1 MTGIL
6 LPRQRPASSTRKQ
19 AIQLKPHQLSGHAR
33 GAGLSEPGLIAALSI
48 APPFLDLGSFLLSL
62 ERSGRL
68 HRVAKSVDK
77 DWELACIAR
86 WALESTAE
94 KDAYAILFENVKG
107 HSFPVVV
114 NLFSTPEMYGSAL
127 GIEENEIL
135 QHWAKSLAKPLS
147 STMVSFGPVQEIAHL
162 ASDADLLSIPA
173 PIWTPGR
180 DGGPYLSAASVI
192 TKDPETGIQNM
203 GIYRMQI
210 HDSRHAGLYFGG
222 RMQHGAIHLRKYA
235 ERQQPMPIAAVI
247 GAAPAVT
254 FASAAKLP
262 YGVDELSIAGALA
275 GSSIEV
281 VRTKTVDLLVPARA
295 ECVIEGLVHAGTS
308 REEGPFGEYLGY
320 VNGAAP
326 AAVVEVTAITHR
338 SAPVHH
344 GFVQQM
350 PPSDGHVV
358 MEMGVLGPLWF
369 TLTQKLKVKG
379 IRNLAIAR
387 GSAGLSILV
396 AQIEKSHVSE
406 ADRIGRLLAKFNSG
420 LKFIY
425 LVDEDIDIRDQD
437 TLNWALS
444 FCVNLPQ
451 DIEFVKGFSAA
462 SSKDPELSSNDG
474 QDLVPSP
481 CSPAIGIVNATS
493 KGVARDMSLPCSS
506 LMSKA
511 KENWA
516 ETGLPPLTPRKRLEK
531 LLERR

>member
-1 MTGIL
+1 M
-6 LPRQRPASSTRKQ
+6 
-19 AIQLKPHQLSGHAR
+19 
-33 GAGLSEPGLIAALSI
+33 AAPSNT
-48 APPFLDLGSFLLSL
+48 PPFLDLGSFLIFL
-62 ERSGRL
+62 EHSGRFR
-68 HRVAKSVDK
+68 RVAKSVDK

-127 GIEENEIL
+127 GIEADEIL

-147 STMVSFGPVQEIAHL
+147 PLTVNFGPAQDITHL
-162 ASDADLLSIPA
+162 ASDANLLSIPA
-173 PIWTPGR
+173 PVWTPGR
-180 DGGPYLSAASVI
+180 DAGAYLSAANVI
-192 TKDPETGIQNM
+192 TKDPDTGIQNM

-210 HDSRHAGLYFGG
+210 HDARHAGLYFGG
-222 RMQHGAIHLRKYA
+222 RMQHGAIHLRKCA

-275 GSSIEV
+275 GSGIEV
-281 VRTKTVDLLVPARA
+281 VRAKTVDLLVPARA

-308 REEGPFGEYLGY
+308 RDEGPFGEYLGY
-320 VNGAAP
+320 VNGVAP

-369 TLTQKLKVKG
+369 NLTQKLKVKG

-396 AQIEKSHVSE
+396 AQIEKAHVSE
-406 ADRIGRLLAKFNSG
+406 SDRIGRLLAKFNSG
-420 LKFIY
+420 QKFIY
-425 LVDEDIDIRDQD
+425 LVDEDVDIRDQD

-444 FCVNLPQ
+444 SHVNLPH
-451 DIEFVKGFSAA
+451 DIEFVKSLTTSQSKESK
-462 SSKDPELSSNDG
+462 SSSSDG
-474 QDLVPSP
+474 QELVPAPS
-481 CSPAIGIVNATS
+481 SVVAIFNATS
-493 KGVARDMSLPCSS
+493 RNAMREMSLPSPS
-506 LMSKA
+506 LMSKT

-516 ETGLPPLTPRKRLEK
+516 ETGLPPLNPRKRLEK
-531 LLERR
+531 LLGSR

>member
-1 MTGIL
+1 
-6 LPRQRPASSTRKQ
+6 
-19 AIQLKPHQLSGHAR
+19 
-33 GAGLSEPGLIAALSI
+33 
-48 APPFLDLGSFLLSL
+48 LGSFLIYL

-68 HRVAKSVDK
+68 HRVSKSVDK

-94 KDAYAILFENVKG
+94 RDAYAILFENVKG

-127 GIEENEIL
+127 GIQADGIL
-135 QHWAKSLAKPLS
+135 EHWAKALANPLS
-147 STMVSFGPVQEIAHL
+147 PIPVNFGPVQEILHL
-162 ASDADLLSIPA
+162 ASGADLLSIPA
-173 PIWTPGR
+173 PVWTPGR
-180 DGGPYLSAASVI
+180 DAGPYLSAANVI

-210 HDSRHAGLYFGG
+210 HDSRLAGLHFGG
-222 RMQHGAIHLRKYA
+222 RMQHGAMHLKKYA

-281 VRTKTVDLLVPARA
+281 VRAKTVDLLVPARA
-295 ECVIEGLVHAGTS
+295 ECVIEGLVHADTS

-326 AAVVEVTAITHR
+326 AAVVEVTAIAHR

-350 PPSDGHVV
+350 PPSDGHMV

-369 TLTQKLKVKG
+369 NLTRKLKVKG

-396 AQIEKSHVSE
+396 AQIEKAHVVQS
-406 ADRIGRLLAKFNSG
+406 DHIGRLLAKFNSG
-420 LKFIY
+420 QKFIY

-437 TLNWALS
+437 TLNWVLS
-444 FCVNLPQ
+444 SRVDLPH
-451 DIEFVKGFSAA
+451 DIKFVKGFTTSQSNDLK
-462 SSKDPELSSNDG
+462 SSSSDG

-481 CSPAIGIVNATS
+481 SSSSVAIINATS
-493 KGVARDMSLPCSS
+493 RSAVREMSLPCPS
-506 LMSKA
+506 LMSKT

-531 LLERR
+531 LLGSR